1 MRAWNII
8 VHAVT
13 FPLLVASAKSHID
26 AIGARVSTLT
36 STALVA
42 ASTCPS
48 ETINYITQAKSQQ
61 CSSSALNSEPLVD
74 RHEKETIAIASTTA
88 RGEQALGSVAKN
100 ASHSSNLAGQ
110 PSTEASSSS
119 TETVSWSI
127 TTQQLQEIPV
137 HSSIPTVAASSNSAD
152 ASQDVDTD
160 PLSDNANFLSFA
172 EWKSQM
178 LKKAGQSP
186 EYVGSARA
194 RSDRPDSQRQ
204 PPGISNALDSLGD
217 DNEIELD
224 FSGFAVSEQGFD
236 QQSGNAA
243 VPGHGSNVKDDVAKD
258 HVASS
263 ARKSQDAGTTC
274 KERFNYASFD
284 CAATVLKTN
293 PECKGSTSVLVENKD
308 SYMLNACSASNKFF
322 IVELCNDILIDTL
335 VLANFE
341 FFSSTFRTF
350 RVSISDRYPVKIDK
364 WKELGVFEAR
374 NSRDIQAFPIENA
387 LIWARY
393 LRIEFLTHYG
403 NEHYCPVS
411 LLRVH
416 GKTMMDDYR
425 NEVKATRG
433 EEEQDE
439 EVLESEIT
447 FKGGQST
454 DSASADAPTNETYS
468 MPIPVTGKNSVTP
481 VTSASSATDPR
492 AAEQTFMLPH
502 ENRLTNSRKTT
513 SSWLSYRSTLIEQYE
528 LSNFYCRTS
537 QSSCH
542 MKNTRVLSTAE
553 EEKATFR
560 MDMSNEHS
568 SVLASSS
575 IQNSPDSTV
584 LQIDTTSS
592 TSAGATSTSD
602 LSLHDDKLKQN
613 SAMGAKAPTKARMYH
628 GPQTASK
635 TSQHPPVASPT
646 MQESFFKSVHKR
658 LQLLESNSTL
668 SLQYIE
674 EQSRIL
680 REAFTKVEKR
690 QLTKTMTFLEALN
703 TTVLNEIREFRQQ
716 YDQIWQSTVLQLF
729 AQREQS
735 QYEVMALNER
745 LGILA
750 DEVLFQKR
758 IAILQFILMLLC
770 LGLVIFAR
778 SGTAASTL
786 DSFELGNATH
796 NMALKSSTGLSRYLH
811 LESRPTTPPRPSSRY
826 GLLTRSFHHI
836 RSPSNETTLNGDG
849 HRGPGIEH
857 QSPTPPSGRSR
868 DEDSEAPTVDEG
880 IRPESSPIPSAE
892 SPIPAKR
899 HNASSSLAS
908 IFDALGEFNRSR
920 SMPNIPSATGLNGT
934 ATAEVSVTHA

>member
-1 MRAWNII
+1 MRRWNIV

-13 FPLLVASAKSHID
+13 FSLLIASVKTNIA
-26 AIGARVSTLT
+26 ATGTRTSTLT
-36 STALVA
+36 PAI
-42 ASTCPS
+42 CPS
-48 ETINYITQAKSQQ
+48 ETINYIIQAESQE
-61 CSSSALNSEPLVD
+61 CLSIALNSQPFLD
-74 RHEKETIAIASTTA
+74 RQEKASVSIAITTA
-88 RGEQALGSVAKN
+88 RDEQAPGPVTRDDSR
-100 ASHSSNLAGQ
+100 SSNTARQ
-110 PSTEASSSS
+110 RSTDASSSS
-119 TETVSWSI
+119 IEAVTQPT
-127 TTQQLQEIPV
+127 TTQQLQIIPINTSV
-137 HSSIPTVAASSNSAD
+137 PAAVATSNSAD
-152 ASQDVDTD
+152 TSQDVDAD
-160 PLSDNANFLSFA
+160 PLSDNANFLSFG

-194 RSDRPDSQRQ
+194 RSDRPDSHRQ
-204 PPGISNALDSLGD
+204 PPGINNALDSLGE

-224 FSGFAVSEQGFD
+224 FGGFTVSEQGFD
-236 QQSGNAA
+236 QQPGNA
-243 VPGHGSNVKDDVAKD
+243 GTSGDGSKVKDEVASD
-258 HVASS
+258 QVASS
-263 ARKSQDAGTTC
+263 ARKSRDAGTTC

-293 PECKGSTSVLVENKD
+293 SECKGSTSVLVENKD
-308 SYMLNACSASNKFF
+308 SYMLNACSAQNKFF
-322 IVELCNDILIDTL
+322 IVELCNDILMDTV

-350 RVSISDRYPVKIDK
+350 RISISDRYPVKIDK

-403 NEHYCPVS
+403 NEHYCPIS

-433 EEEQDE
+433 EEEQDD
-439 EVLESEIT
+439 EVLEGET
-447 FKGGQST
+447 TVKAGQSQE
-454 DSASADAPTNETYS
+454 SASAEALKNETNS
-468 MPIPVTGKNSVTP
+468 MATPIAEKGIVTP
-481 VTSASSATDPR
+481 VTAALSATDPT
-492 AAEQTFMLPH
+492 AAEQTSLLPY
-502 ENRLTNSRKTT
+502 ENSLADSPITI

-528 LSNFYCRTS
+528 LSNLYCRTS
-537 QSSCH
+537 QTSCH
-542 MKNTRVLSTAE
+542 MENAGVLRTK
-553 EEKATFR
+553 EKENATPR
-560 MDMSNEHS
+560 MDLSNEHN
-568 SVLASSS
+568 SVSASSS
-575 IQNSPDSTV
+575 VQISPNSAI

-592 TSAGATSTSD
+592 TSAGPTSTSD
-602 LSLHDDKLKQN
+602 PSLHDDKLKHN
-613 SAMGAKAPTKARMYH
+613 STVGAFAPTKARMYH

-635 TSQHPPVASPT
+635 TSQLPPVASPT

-703 TTVLNEIREFRQQ
+703 TTVSSEIREFRQQ
-716 YDQIWQSTVLQLF
+716 YDQIWQSTILQLF
-729 AQREQS
+729 SQREQS
-735 QYEVMALNER
+735 QYEVLALNER

-778 SGTAASTL
+778 SGTAASTT
-786 DSFELGNATH
+786 DPFDLGNATH
-796 NMALKSSTGLSRYLH
+796 DIALKPSTGLSRYLH
-811 LESRPTTPPRPSSRY
+811 VESRPTTPSRPTSRY
-826 GLLTRSFHHI
+826 GLLARSFHHI
-836 RSPSNETTLNGDG
+836 RSPSNETTLNGDE
-849 HRGPGIEH
+849 HRGLGIEH
-857 QSPTPPSGRSR
+857 HSPAPPSARSR
-868 DEDSEAPTVDEG
+868 DEDSEAPTVEEG
-880 IRPESSPIPSAE
+880 IGPECSPIPRTE
-892 SPIPAKR
+892 SPMPTKR
-899 HNASSSLAS
+899 HNANSSLAS

-934 ATAEVSVTHA
+934 VSAEAKVTHA